1 MRSKRPATCN
11 YSLTTAY
18 KVQKAG
24 EFTMKFKL
32 LVTFS
37 LTILL
42 ALSAPAYPAGGG
54 SMDGGGTSTPAAP
67 KKTAQELAV
76 INYNKGIKYR
86 DKAWKYR
93 EKSAGMTDPIQI
105 AKLDKKVKIEFRKA
119 AKKFGAAI
127 KKAPKLH
134 EAHSSLGYALRNL
147 SDYDASLAAYDR
159 ALELNPSYTEAIE
172 YRGETY
178 LALGR
183 FEATQEAYIKLM
195 QMDRPKADLLMTA
208 IQKFLK
214 NPSAGVDQEKLRSF
228 KDWASTRNT
237 LAQLTRDLSGKAASN
252 W

>member
-1 MRSKRPATCN
+1 
-11 YSLTTAY
+11 
-18 KVQKAG
+18 
-24 EFTMKFKL
+24 MKFKL

-42 ALSAPAYPAGGG
+42 GLAGPAYPAGGG
-54 SMDGGGTSTPAAP
+54 SMGGGGISSPAGP
-67 KKTAQELAV
+67 KKTPEEIAV
-76 INYNKGIKYR
+76 IHYNKGLKHR
-86 DKAWKYR
+86 DKAWKLR
-93 EKSAGMTDPIQI
+93 EKSAGIKDPKQL
-105 AKLDKKVKIEFRKA
+105 AKLDKKVRKEFGKA
-119 AKKFGAAI
+119 AKKFEAAI
-127 KKAPKLH
+127 KKAPRLF

-147 SDYDASLAAYDR
+147 GDYDASLAAYDR
-159 ALELNPSYTEAIE
+159 ALDLNPAYAEAIE

-195 QMDRPKADLLMTA
+195 QIDRPKADLLMAA

-214 NPSAGVDQEKLRSF
+214 TPSLGADPETLRQF

-237 LAQLTRDLSGKAASN
+237 LAELTQDLSGKSASN